1 MQAIRFTMTKRTARE
16 TNARRGSILVLS
28 AVVLT
33 VIFAMTAFAVDIGY
47 LGLTK
52 TQLQSISDSSA
63 LGAALELSQGLGKGP
78 TLTPSQVVS
87 VGGNAALSLAE
98 LQRNGDRAFTCLK
111 ADRDIRF
118 GQLNWDAAG
127 QHWVKSYGVTPYNL
141 VEVTLRRDQT
151 SVSSVSAGDHRVPL
165 MFSNIFGIKDA
176 PLVETSAA
184 GLLPGVGFQI
194 SAGSSG
200 TVGILPIALDVPT
213 WDALMAGTGSD
224 NYRYDSNTGA
234 ITSGCDGILEVDL
247 YPYGNQSLTPGNRG
261 TVDLGS
267 PNNSTNDLKRQ
278 ILYGLNASDL
288 SFFGGKIT
296 TDNGPIELNGD
307 TGISA
312 GIKDQLEQIKGQ
324 PRLIPLFTSVSGP
337 GNNATY
343 VVPRFV
349 PIRIMNVKL
358 TGNPKRVVVQPAP
371 FSSPAVVGG
380 HVSVQT
386 DSYFTTPKLVQ

>member
-1 MQAIRFTMTKRTARE
+1 MHAVRLAMTKRIARGQDS
-16 TNARRGSILVLS
+16 RRGSILVLS

-52 TQLQSISDSSA
+52 TQLQSISDSCA
-63 LGAALELSQGLGKGP
+63 LGAALELSPGLGKGS
-78 TLTPSQVVS
+78 TLTPSQVVT
-87 VGGNAALSLAE
+87 VGSNSALGLAQI
-98 LQRNGDRAFTCLK
+98 QRNGDRLSTCLK
-111 ADRDIRF
+111 TDRDLRF
-118 GQLNWDAAG
+118 GQLSWDSA
-127 QHWVKSYGVTPYNL
+127 QQRWVKSYGVAPYNL

-151 SVSSVSAGDHRVPL
+151 AASSVTAGDHRVPL
-165 MFSNIFGIKDA
+165 MFSNIFGVSNA

-194 SAGSSG
+194 TAGSSG
-200 TVGILPIALDVPT
+200 TVGILPIALDVPS
-213 WDALMAGTGSD
+213 WDALMNGTGPD
-224 NYRYDSNTGA
+224 DYRFDTATGA
-234 ITSGCDGILEVDL
+234 ITSGSDGIREVDL
-247 YPYGNQSLTPGNRG
+247 YPYANNALPPGNRG

-278 ILYGLNASDL
+278 ILYGLNAYDL
-288 SFFGGKIT
+288 SFFGGMIT

-312 GIKDQLEQIKGQ
+312 GIKDPLDQIKGQ
-324 PRLIPLFTSVSGP
+324 PRLIPLFSSVSGP

-343 VVPRFV
+343 VVPKFV

-371 FSSPAVVGG
+371 FTSSAVVGG

-386 DSYFTTPKLVQ
+386 DSYFTSPKLVQ